1 MTHFSS
7 LLLAVDASPYADAA
21 ARYAAF
27 LSGRLGVPLRA
38 VHVIDLRV
46 ATTPNV
52 LDVGMGD
59 PALMTPRF
67 DTELEG
73 VLEKRA
79 EEVRAETQALLERL
93 GVAAELELP
102 TGPVED
108 EILSRAD
115 AQTLIIVGKEGD
127 GAELGESSRLGGVAE
142 RTARRAEGAVLITPR
157 TFTEPRRL
165 LLGYD
170 GSDGAEGALA
180 YTLALAK
187 PLGLPIL
194 ALNVQDDE
202 ETSRAPLARARSHA
216 EREGLELT
224 TDFRSGDPA
233 EAIVAATQDG
243 DVIAIGAFETGRLA
257 EFFRGST
264 TLDVVRE
271 ATVPVLLHH

>member
-7 LLLAVDASPYADAA
+7 LLLAVDASPYAEVAV
-21 ARYAAF
+21 RYAAL

-46 ATTPNV
+46 ATTPST
-52 LDVGMGD
+52 LEAGMGD
-59 PALMTPRF
+59 PALVTPYF
-67 DTELEG
+67 DTELQG
-73 VLEKRA
+73 ILEERA
-79 EEVRAETQALLERL
+79 QKVQADVQAMLKRL
-93 GVAAELELP
+93 GVEADLELP

-108 EILSRAD
+108 EILGRAD
-115 AQTLIIVGKEGD
+115 AQTLIVMGKEGD
-127 GAELGESSRLGGVAE
+127 SAQPNGARLGGVAE
-142 RTARRAEGAVLITPR
+142 HIARRADGAVLLVPR
-157 TFTEPRRL
+157 QFTEPRRL

-170 GSDGAEGALA
+170 GSDGAEGALS

-202 ETSRAPLARARSHA
+202 ETARAPLARARHHA
-216 EREGLELT
+216 ERAGLELT
-224 TDFRSGDPA
+224 AEFRSGNPA
-233 EAIVAATQDG
+233 EAIVEVAQAG

-264 TLDVVRE
+264 TRDVVFG
-271 ATVPVLLHH
+271 AAVPVLLHH

>member
-7 LLLAVDASPYADAA
+7 LLLAVDASPYAEAA
-21 ARYAAF
+21 ARYAAR
-27 LSGRLGVPLRA
+27 LSERLGIALRA
-38 VHVIDLRV
+38 VHVLDLRV
-46 ATTPNV
+46 ATTPSA
-52 LDVGMGD
+52 LDAGMGD
-59 PALMTPRF
+59 PAMLTPHF
-67 DTELEG
+67 DVELQEI
-73 VLEKRA
+73 LERRA
-79 EEVRAETQALLERL
+79 QKVQTETQALLKEL
-93 GVAAELELP
+93 GLEVAVQLP

-108 EILSRAD
+108 EILGRAD
-115 AQTLIIVGKEGD
+115 DETLIIMGKEGD
-127 GAELGESSRLGGVAE
+127 SAEINGSGRLGGVAE
-142 RTARRAEGAVLITPR
+142 RVSRRTEGAVLLTPQ

-202 ETSRAPLARARSHA
+202 ETSRAPLARARDHA

-233 EAIVAATQDG
+233 EAIVETAQDG
-243 DVIAIGAFETGRLA
+243 DIIAIGAFETGRVA

-264 TLDVVRE
+264 TLEVVRQ
-271 ATVPVLLHH
+271 AAVPMLLHH